1 MQRILGTKRISP
13 VGLGCMGM
21 SEFYGPV
28 NDEESLRTLNAA
40 YELGYRHFDTADMYG
55 RGHNESLVGTFLKR
69 LGKRRDDILLAT
81 KVGIRRDNN
90 DKYKI
95 AIDGSRDYIRR
106 ACDAS
111 LQRLGLE
118 HIDLYYLHRRDPAV
132 PIEESVSALADLVKE
147 GKIGAIGLCEVS
159 VETLEA
165 AMHVH
170 PIAAVQSEY
179 SLWTRDPEA
188 DMLPVC
194 HQHGV
199 AFVAYSPM
207 GRGFLTGAISK
218 ESMHNASPELDFR
231 AVLPRF
237 NDGNIDRNLQLVA
250 YMTDIARSLQVRP
263 SQLALSWILSKH
275 GHVHVI
281 PGTKRTAYLTEN
293 RLSADRPLVPSVIA
307 ELDRLFDKDAVS
319 GDRYPSA
326 ILQKS
331 QQ

>member
-1 MQRILGTKRISP
+1 
-13 VGLGCMGM
+13 MGM

-28 NDEESLRTLNAA
+28 DDQESLRTLEAA
-40 YELGYRHFDTADMYG
+40 YDLGYRHFDTADMYG
-55 RGHNESLVGTFLKR
+55 RGHNEQLIGTFLKR
-69 LGKRRDDILLAT
+69 MGVRRDDILLAT
-81 KVGIRRDNN
+81 KVGILRDEH

-95 AIDGSRDYIRR
+95 TLDSSRNHIRQ

-111 LQRLGLE
+111 LRRLGTE
-118 HIDLYYLHRRDPAV
+118 HIDLYYLHRRDPAI
-132 PIEESVSALADLVKE
+132 PIEESIGALLDLVKE

-165 AMHVH
+165 AARVH

-179 SLWTRDPEA
+179 SLWTREA
-188 DMLPVC
+188 EVDMLPAC
-194 HQHGV
+194 RKYGV

-218 ESMHNASPELDFR
+218 EAMRNANPDLDFR

-237 NDGNIDRNLQLVA
+237 NENNIDRNLQLIER
-250 YMTDIARSLQVRP
+250 MSEIARSVDLKP

-275 GHVHVI
+275 DHVHVI
-281 PGTKRTAYLTEN
+281 PGTKRVTYLHEN
-293 RLSADRPLVPSVIA
+293 RLAVDRRLTPPVIA
-307 ELDRLFDKDAVS
+307 ELDWLFNGEAVS
-319 GDRYPSA
+319 GERYPSA

-331 QQ
+331 EQ